1 VLQYAT
7 AAILGLAPGV
17 NVMITI
23 FSDFHPFY
31 AQYGR
36 FSWNPMLWFY
46 TCCVHRYVISVKIE
60 NSFSKFFGQNIST
73 LVPGPNPTIASY
85 KGSVKKIYSAMSSL
99 VRFENKNIFF
109 DFEQT
114 LQPTTALAL

>member
-31 AQYGR
+31 ANMGDFLGTQCYG
-36 FSWNPMLWFY
+36 SIPAVYIDM
-46 TCCVHRYVISVKIE
+46 
-60 NSFSKFFGQNIST
+60 
-73 LVPGPNPTIASY
+73 
-85 KGSVKKIYSAMSSL
+85 
-99 VRFENKNIFF
+99 
-109 DFEQT
+109 
-114 LQPTTALAL
+114 